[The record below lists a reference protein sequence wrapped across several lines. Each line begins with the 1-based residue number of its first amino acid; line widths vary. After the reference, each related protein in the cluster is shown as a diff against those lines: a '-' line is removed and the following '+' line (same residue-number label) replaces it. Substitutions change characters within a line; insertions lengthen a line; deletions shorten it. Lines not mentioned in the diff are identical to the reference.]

1 MADFVSFD
9 LRDKFD
15 DQLLDVGARELHR
28 FLTGATVFDL
38 SKDAVRPFFISTL
51 LHGNETS
58 GWDAVRRF
66 IRDYPDASIV
76 LFIGNVHA
84 AAEDMRHLPSE
95 ADFNRIWQQQPWH
108 SRLNDLLETYQPWCG
123 IDIHN
128 NSGPNPH
135 YSVVTDLSSST
146 LALATLFSNKVIFTD
161 HTLDILAHA
170 VSAFCPALTIETGTV
185 DDPESVHRAY
195 GFLEQLNEIREIP
208 DLLQCNLE
216 TYATVGIVKVENEN
230 GGLENY
236 PSFDESLERK
246 SFKTLPAG
254 SPFINFLPNG
264 WRVNVLDP
272 AHDLD
277 LTHDFLEFRDRQA
290 FLKRDV
296 VMSMFTHK
304 PLLAIQ
310 DCVCYFLKTTSL
322 AHG

>member
-1 MADFVSFD
+1 MSFD
-9 LRDKFD
+9 LRDQFD
-15 DQLLDVGARELHR
+15 DRLLDVEARELHR

-38 SKDAVRPFFISTL
+38 RKAALRPVFVSTL

-66 IRDYPDASIV
+66 ISDYPDASIV
-76 LFIGNVHA
+76 LLIGNVHA
-84 AAEDMRHLPSE
+84 AAQDVRHLPSE
-95 ADFNRIWQQQPWH
+95 VDFNRIWQQQPWH
-108 SRLNDLLETYQPWCG
+108 SYLNDLLEAFQPWCG

-170 VSAFCPALTIETGTV
+170 VSSFCPALTIETGTV
-185 DDPESVHRAY
+185 DDPDSVLRAY
-195 GFLEQLNEIREIP
+195 GFLKELNEIRQVPESI
-208 DLLQCNLE
+208 QCNLE
-216 TYATVGIVKVENEN
+216 TYATVGIVKVASEN
-230 GGLENY
+230 GRLENY
-236 PSFDESLERK
+236 PSFDESLQRK

-254 SPFINFLPNG
+254 SPFIDFLPTG
-264 WRVNVLDP
+264 WQVSVLDP

-277 LTHDFLEFRDRQA
+277 LTHDFLDFRDSQA

-310 DCVCYFLKTTSL
+310 DCVCYFLKKTSL
-322 AHG
+322 EHG

>member
-1 MADFVSFD
+1 MAYHVRFDVRGSFD
-9 LRDKFD
+9 EKF
-15 DQLLDVGARELHR
+15 LNVEACELHR
-28 FLTGATVFDL
+28 YLSGATVFDL
-38 SKDAVRPFFISTL
+38 RREGVQPFFVSTL

-66 IRDYPDASIV
+66 ISDCSTASIV

-84 AAEDMRHLPSE
+84 AAQNMRHLPHE
-95 ADFNRIWQQQPWH
+95 VDFNRIWQQQPWH
-108 SRLNDLLETYQPWCG
+108 SELNNLLENYKPWCG

-135 YSVVTDLSSST
+135 YSVVTDSQVST
-146 LALATLFSNKVIFTD
+146 LSLATLFSNKVIFTD
-161 HTLDILAHA
+161 HTLDILAHS
-170 VSAFCPALTIETGTV
+170 VSSYCPALTIETGTV
-185 DDPESVHRAY
+185 DDPASEQRAY
-195 GFLEQLNEIREIP
+195 DFLMRLN
-208 DLLQCNLE
+208 DLGSVPNTLQCE
-216 TYATVGIVKVENEN
+216 PSTYATVGIVKVEHEN
-230 GGLENY
+230 GSLDDFPE
-236 PSFDESLERK
+236 FDKSLQQM

-254 SPFINFLPNG
+254 SPFINCLPSG

-277 LTHDFLEFRDRQA
+277 LTHDFLEFRERRA
-290 FLKRDV
+290 ILKRDV
-296 VMSMFTHK
+296 VMSMFTHA